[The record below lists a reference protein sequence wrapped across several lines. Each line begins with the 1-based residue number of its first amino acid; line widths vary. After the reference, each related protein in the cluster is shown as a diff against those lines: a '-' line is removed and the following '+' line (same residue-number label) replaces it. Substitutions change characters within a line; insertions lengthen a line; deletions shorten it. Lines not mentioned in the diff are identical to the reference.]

1 MSEMKETREKILIL
15 CIDSDNDIGI
25 KAEVNTPVI
34 GRDAN
39 IEAATKLALKDPE
52 EADANAMF
60 AAVKIMNTLSGEE
73 ANNEYDVATISG
85 SEAGGLEADRRIA
98 RELQEVL
105 ERFPANGVILVSD
118 GYSDESIIPII
129 QSRVPIVS
137 LRHVVVKHSERLEET
152 WAVLLRYGK
161 MMVNNPRYS
170 RFGLGVPGIL
180 LIAFGVLIYFN
191 QLQIAAIISLLVL
204 GGALCVKGFG
214 LDEKITLLVP
224 TTPADQLK
232 LTTRIAGLV
241 LIIIGCYVGGTN
253 AAKFVPLDAPPFWVN
268 PWYWFSLTPSLIGHF
283 LMKGLDLIVI
293 GVVFSFVGE
302 TIYFFMRKDNRLWR
316 NVVGIN
322 ISFWLRFIL
331 IEAANILLAP
341 QATVTLY
348 SPLVIMTIASIAT
361 TATLVLIIY
370 RTNRF
375 HYSEKGASR

>member
-1 MSEMKETREKILIL
+1 MSEMEETREKILIL

-39 IEAATKLALKDPE
+39 IEAATKLALTDPE

-253 AAKFVPLDAPPFWVN
+253 AAKFVSLNAPPFWVD
-268 PWYWFSLTPSLIGHF
+268 PWYWFGLIPSLIGHF

-316 NVVGIN
+316 NVVAIN

-331 IEAANILLAP
+331 IEAADVLLAP
-341 QATVTLY
+341 QITVTLY

-361 TATLVLIIY
+361 TATLVFIIY